1 MVTETRI
8 EKFKAGTVLPVI
20 NAEISEVIPAAII
33 PLITYA
39 ALDGKIQ
46 GVALLVGCAV
56 IWFFSIKLVQRFKEL
71 FPPKAIYHFFDWL
84 RAGDYLH
91 VTRDFEPIPL
101 FVKRRDDPQRE
112 RKQQD

>member
-8 EKFKAGTVLPVI
+8 EKFKAGTVLPMI
-20 NAEISEVIPAAII
+20 NAEVSEVVPAAVV
-33 PLITYA
+33 PLIAYA

-46 GVALLVGCAV
+46 GVLLLGCAV
-56 IWFFSIKLVQRFKEL
+56 LWFFTIKMVQRFKEL
-71 FPPKAIYHFFDWL
+71 FPPKAVYHFFDWL

-101 FVKRRDDPQRE
+101 FVKRRESSKDPEGQGG
-112 RKQQD
+112 